1 MEPDIFRF
9 IYKYSKREQIVLLAI
24 TAISYPFFYFSL
36 NIPKDIINH
45 LNSVVKHIDD
55 GHGARTAADYP
66 VQALFDLA
74 PLDAYSYLFA
84 LCGMFLGL
92 VLLNGAFKYIINVM
106 SGRTGERLL
115 RRLRYQLY
123 TRMLRF
129 PLPQFR
135 KTSQGELIAMI
146 TAEVEPLGGF
156 MGTAVSDPI
165 YQGGLLMVP
174 LIFILV
180 QDPLMGFA
188 AMMLYPAQAYFI
200 PKMQRKV
207 NELGKQRVRTV
218 RKLAER
224 IGEVVTGVQEVHAND
239 ATLIERADFADRV
252 GKIYEI
258 RYRIFLLKF
267 LVKYINN
274 TLDKLTP
281 FFFYALGGYLVFTGK
296 LNIGALVAVIGAHKE
311 LAAPWKELLQY
322 YQDKEDARIKYDQVV
337 AQFEPAGMMD
347 DHSIDDEAEKYGPL
361 EGSIIAT
368 NVSVTD
374 DSGGTSVN
382 GLDLTV
388 PFDAHVAVVGGAGSG
403 KEEVGLLFSRLM
415 MPTSGNLM
423 MGQHRAVDLPEAV
436 TGRQLAYVGPS
447 SILFN
452 ASVRDNLYYG
462 LKHRPLADMP
472 YTGVEAATRRRYISE
487 AQMSGNTPS
496 DLAADWIDYSAA
508 GVRDMA
514 DLTAKT
520 ITVLRG
526 VELGEDVY
534 QFGLRG
540 MIDATARPEVAGR
553 MLQARR
559 VMRQRLTDP
568 EIAPLV
574 EQYNRDSFNSNASVA
589 ENLLF
594 GTPLDEAFQVEN
606 LARNDYV
613 LHVLREVG
621 LYDDFLSIARKVAET
636 MVELFA
642 DIAPGHPFFEQ
653 FSFISSDDLPEF
665 QTILARVAKVGLE
678 AISADDRAR
687 LMTLP
692 FKLIPARHRLDL
704 VGARMQVRII
714 EARHYFAENL
724 PEQYKNSVE
733 FFDFEHYNST
743 ATLQDNILF
752 GKVAYG
758 QAQGLSRLGGLITEI
773 LDHLHLY
780 DTVMEVGLDYHV
792 GIGGTRLTLAQR
804 QKLAIARA
812 LLRQP
817 TLLIANEALA
827 PLDSLSQAKI
837 LSFVL
842 QQRRGRGVLWILHR
856 ASMAASFDD
865 VVVMQ
870 NGRVVETGRFDQ
882 LKQDGSR
889 LSRLLAAE

>member
-1 MEPDIFRF
+1 
-9 IYKYSKREQIVLLAI
+9 
-24 TAISYPFFYFSL
+24 
-36 NIPKDIINH
+36 
-45 LNSVVKHIDD
+45 
-55 GHGARTAADYP
+55 
-66 VQALFDLA
+66 
-74 PLDAYSYLFA
+74 
-84 LCGMFLGL
+84 
-92 VLLNGAFKYIINVM
+92 
-106 SGRTGERLL
+106 
-115 RRLRYQLY
+115 
-123 TRMLRF
+123 
-129 PLPQFR
+129 
-135 KTSQGELIAMI
+135 
-146 TAEVEPLGGF
+146 
-156 MGTAVSDPI
+156 
-165 YQGGLLMVP
+165 
-174 LIFILV
+174 
-180 QDPLMGFA
+180 
-188 AMMLYPAQAYFI
+188 
-200 PKMQRKV
+200 
-207 NELGKQRVRTV
+207 
-218 RKLAER
+218 
-224 IGEVVTGVQEVHAND
+224 
-239 ATLIERADFADRV
+239 
-252 GKIYEI
+252 
-258 RYRIFLLKF
+258 
-267 LVKYINN
+267 
-274 TLDKLTP
+274 
-281 FFFYALGGYLVFTGK
+281 
-296 LNIGALVAVIGAHKE
+296 
-311 LAAPWKELLQY
+311 
-322 YQDKEDARIKYDQVV
+322 
-337 AQFEPAGMMD
+337 
-347 DHSIDDEAEKYGPL
+347 
-361 EGSIIAT
+361 
-368 NVSVTD
+368 
-374 DSGGTSVN
+374 
-382 GLDLTV
+382 
-388 PFDAHVAVVGGAGSG
+388 
-403 KEEVGLLFSRLM
+403 
-415 MPTSGNLM
+415 
-423 MGQHRAVDLPEAV
+423 
-436 TGRQLAYVGPS
+436 
-447 SILFN
+447 
-452 ASVRDNLYYG
+452 
-462 LKHRPLADMP
+462 
-472 YTGVEAATRRRYISE
+472 
-487 AQMSGNTPS
+487 MSGNTPS

-540 MIDATARPEVAGR
+540 MIDATARPEVAER

-665 QTILARVAKVGLE
+665 QTILSRVTKVGLE
-678 AISADDRAR
+678 AISADDRTR

-724 PEQYKNSVE
+724 PEKYKNSVE

-804 QKLAIARA
+804 QKLSIARA

-827 PLDSLSQAKI
+827 PLDSSSQAKI

-856 ASMAASFDD
+856 ASMASSFDD